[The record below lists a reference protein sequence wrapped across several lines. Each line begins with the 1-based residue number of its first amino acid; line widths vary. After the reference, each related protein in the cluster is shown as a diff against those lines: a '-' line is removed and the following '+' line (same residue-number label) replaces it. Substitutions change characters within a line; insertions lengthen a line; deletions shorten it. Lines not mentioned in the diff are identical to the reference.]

1 MKHGNSAVVNL
12 TPFLRK
18 RSPLSVGLRHLGR
31 WQTHSCLQPQ
41 QSAPRHPQIGER
53 KQRVQLRRVLGQ
65 SQVAHLHVAELA
77 LDDPKRVFH
86 LGPDAGLDVF
96 KSVEHRAHRTVLVQR
111 PAFAW
116 VQTICQLVS
125 TPAEIS
131 SVGVFIRR

>member
-1 MKHGNSAVVNL
+1 M
-12 TPFLRK
+12 
-18 RSPLSVGLRHLGR
+18 
-31 WQTHSCLQPQ
+31 
-41 QSAPRHPQIGER
+41 
-53 KQRVQLRRVLGQ
+53 QLRRVLGQ
-65 SQVAHLHVAELA
+65 SPVTHFHVSKLA
-77 LDDPKRVFH
+77 FDDPKRVFQ